1 MQRDYSYDYLRAFA
15 AIMIVC
21 CHMCYGSW
29 GSPGIGNYLGGTYVD
44 VFLLL
49 SAYLLGI
56 SSRNMIIR
64 EPWNFV
70 RKRAGRLIPTYY
82 SFLTITFLIIIAF
95 IGYDAL
101 SSKQIISHYLFLNY
115 FWPSSR
121 VVDSPLP
128 QMGHLWFMGCIML
141 GYLSV
146 LGWSQIIKRIPSLN
160 TNKSWY
166 IYFIVWAVIS
176 TILTMKVRIA
186 VYPCTVMLG
195 FVILFFKGPEIIQKV
210 HSIKPSILILMLI
223 LGNVGG

>member
-15 AIMIVC
+15 AIMIVF
-21 CHMCYGSW
+21 CHMCYGLW
-29 GSPGIGNYLGGTYVD
+29 GVSGIGNYLGGTYVD

-56 SSRNMIIR
+56 SSRNMIIQD
-64 EPWNFV
+64 PWNFIK
-70 RKRAGRLIPTYY
+70 KRAGRLIPTYY
-82 SFLTITFLIIIAF
+82 TFLTITFLIIIAF

-121 VVDSPLP
+121 VVESPLP
-128 QMGHLWFMGCIML
+128 QIGHLWFMSCIMF

-146 LGWSQIIKRIPSLN
+146 LGWSQVIKLIPTLN
-160 TNKSWY
+160 TNKSWM
-166 IYFIVWAVIS
+166 IYLVVWSVIS
-176 TILTMKVRIA
+176 TFITMKVRFA

-195 FVILFFKGPEIIQKV
+195 FVILFFKGPEIINKV
-210 HSIKPSILILMLI
+210 HSINSSILILLLI
-223 LGNVGG
+223 LGNWGG